1 MEWLLDDVLKLL
13 IPFISK
19 VMGALVTLL
28 VGWLLI
34 GRLAKGIRRT
44 LRDKEIDP
52 SLKGYISSLFGIGM
66 KVLLLLAVAQMF
78 GIKTTSFVAL
88 FSAMAFAVGLA
99 LQGNLTHFAAGVL
112 VLLIR
117 PFRVGHRITTQ
128 GQTGEVIEVQLFH
141 TILKNEEGKK
151 VIIPN
156 GPILSGVITNHSEDP
171 KSPI

>member
-34 GRLAKGIRRT
+34 GRLAKGIRMT

-156 GPILSGVITNHSEDP
+156 GPILSGVIINHSEDP

>member
-1 MEWLLDDVLKLL
+1 MEWLVEDILKLL
-13 IPFISK
+13 VPFISK
-19 VMGALVTLL
+19 VMGALVTLV
-28 VGWLLI
+28 VGWILI
-34 GRLAKGIRRT
+34 GKLTKGIRKT
-44 LRDKEIDP
+44 LREREIDS
-52 SLKGYISSLFGIGM
+52 SLKGYISSLFGTGM

-141 TILKNEEGKK
+141 TILKNDEGKK
-151 VIIPN
+151 IIIPN
-156 GPILSGVITNHSEDP
+156 GPIMSGVIINHSEEP
-171 KSPI
+171 KRL

>member
-1 MEWLLDDVLKLL
+1 MEWLLDDILKLL

-34 GRLAKGIRRT
+34 GRFAKGIRNT
-44 LRDKEIDP
+44 LKDKEIDP

-66 KVLLLLAVAQMF
+66 KVLLLIAVAQMF
-78 GIKTTSFVAL
+78 GVKTTSFVAL

-112 VLLIR
+112 VLLMR

-156 GPILSGVITNHSEDP
+156 GPILSGVIINHSEDP
-171 KSPI
+171 KRIL